1 MKCKACIFT
10 CKTFREMAGCQ
21 GVFCIVRDAA
31 RKALNLPV
39 CEQSSGCSLG
49 NHYSGAFAGVKKD
62 ICGRAAAIQGALQ
75 KVLCWASYADCSHQA
90 GITWGH

>member
-49 NHYSGAFAGVKKD
+49 NHYSGAFKD
-62 ICGRAAAIQGALQ
+62 KYKRRCEYYPLMPSCLLAMQALMI
-75 KVLCWASYADCSHQA
+75 A
-90 GITWGH
+90 

>member
-31 RKALNLPV
+31 KKALNLPV

-62 ICGRAAAIQGALQ
+62 ICGRAGAIQGAFQ
-75 KVLCWASYADCSHQA
+75 KNLCWASHAKYASQ
-90 GITWGH
+90 